1 MTTDRSAE
9 DAYYESEAALRL
21 VDRELHVLRA
31 VSVPGEHAV
40 AQLQTLLAQ
49 VREER
54 TTTNDHIPLA
64 FLGHLESRLADVI
77 ALFDPAG

>member
-1 MTTDRSAE
+1 MTTNRSAE
-9 DAYYESEAALRL
+9 DAFYESEAALRL
-21 VDRELHVLRA
+21 VDRELHEFREVN
-31 VSVPGEHAV
+31 VPGEHAV
-40 AQLQTLLAQ
+40 EQLLALLAR

-54 TTTNDHIPLA
+54 ATTNDHVPLA